1 MQKIVHFLTKK
12 QLLCLLFLLPAWL
25 LSCVSQQEMPLQ
37 EDTLLLTEEAT
48 EKDTPALS
56 GEMSS
61 EETLYYVHV
70 CGAVAREGVYALSAG
85 ARVFDA
91 VDAAGGLLDTADGA
105 AVNLAQPV
113 TDGIRIRIP
122 FAGED
127 AAEVPGDG
135 DRQTANGCININTA
149 TLEEL
154 RSLNGI
160 GEKRA
165 REIIR
170 YRETHG
176 AFLRI
181 EDIMQV
187 DGIREKLFEQIRER
201 ITV

>member
-12 QLLCLLFLLPAWL
+12 QQSYLLLLLPALL
-25 LSCVSQQEMPLQ
+25 LSCASRQETLLP
-37 EDTLLLTEEAT
+37 EDTLLLTEEAE
-48 EKDTPALS
+48 EKDLPAPS

-61 EETLYYVHV
+61 GETPCYVHV
-70 CGAVAREGVYALSAG
+70 CGAVAQEGVYELSAG
-85 ARVFDA
+85 ARVVDA
-91 VDAAGGLLDTADGA
+91 VKAAGGLLDTADGA
-105 AVNLAQPV
+105 ALNLAQPV

-127 AAEVPGDG
+127 AAEASGG
-135 DRQTANGCININTA
+135 GGQTANGCININTA
-149 TLEEL
+149 TAEEL
-154 RSLNGI
+154 QRLNGI